1 LESPKVQKKLFFGW
15 YMVGVTWLMSFLVS
29 ATAVGIFFK
38 PLLDEFGWN
47 RATLSLASSIAL
59 LVFAVLSPIIG
70 RLIDH
75 FGVRKILIATTLAQI
90 MSSLTYA
97 LAQSLPVVYVARFF
111 YELKPTHSTQ
121 ILINHWFIRQ
131 RGKALGILSTGIPLG
146 QLILSPVSQFLITTW
161 GWRNTLYFW
170 SGISLIL
177 LVPLCFIIRNNPR
190 EKGLEPDG
198 NISAGTA
205 LESTNSGRQWSGMP
219 IADAMKRPG
228 FWLLA
233 AAHTICGIT
242 CGLMATHLVIMATD
256 LGYSAIIGASFL
268 SVQGG
273 VSLIGV
279 LVTGVISDHF
289 KRPKVLAITH
299 WIRSG
304 GLWMLV
310 LPLLF
315 GFNNLVVIYASMA
328 IFGFGWFTTSP
339 LVAGLAADL
348 FGNIRMGTLLGL
360 ILSSHMVG
368 MAIGAYAGGISYQLS
383 GNYQPIF
390 LVTAILELIAG
401 FLAFSIRSQW
411 KK

>member
-1 LESPKVQKKLFFGW
+1 MERPKVQKKLFYGW
-15 YMVGVTWLMSFLVS
+15 YLVGATWLMSFLVS
-29 ATAVGIFFK
+29 ATSVGIFFK
-38 PLLDEFGWN
+38 PLLDAFGWS
-47 RATLSLASSIAL
+47 RATLSLVSSITL
-59 LVFAVLSPIIG
+59 LVFAALSPFLG
-70 RLIDH
+70 RLIDR
-75 FGVRKILIATTLAQI
+75 FGARKMLLATTFAQI
-90 MSSLTYA
+90 LSSLTYA
-97 LAQSLPVVYVARFF
+97 VAQSLPVVYVARFF

-121 ILINHWFIRQ
+121 ILTNHWFIRQ

-161 GWRNTLYFW
+161 GWRNTFYFW
-170 SGISLIL
+170 SGISLVL

-198 NISAGTA
+198 IISTGTE
-205 LESTNSGRQWSGMP
+205 LKSTKPGRQWAGMP
-219 IADAMKRPG
+219 MAEAMRRPG

-242 CGLMATHLVIMATD
+242 CGLMATHLVIMAVD

-299 WIRSG
+299 WVRSG
-304 GLWMLV
+304 GLWVLV

-315 GFNNLVVIYASMA
+315 GFNNLVVLYVSMA
-328 IFGFGWFTTSP
+328 VFGFGWFTTSP

-348 FGNIRMGTLLGL
+348 FGNMRMGTLLGL

-383 GNYQPIF
+383 GNYQQIF

-401 FLAFSIRSQW
+401 FLAFSIRSQREQ
-411 KK
+411 